1 MTFISLATC
10 YQTHRSTFSQNM
22 ESSKTISE
30 GNFDFQKQDNRRSS
44 NLYGD
49 SILKQNAVVGNFGE
63 GTSSLSLSRNSLES
77 HGSVYEW
84 SIGESSFGGSF
95 GHDETD
101 GHVFGGNFR
110 SSATDDVQVVPNFN
124 DILETLH
131 VDMDK
136 KTSQSTSFLTESET
150 STRARQDQNCDN
162 SVPKRRHSE
171 RDELEI
177 YFPCVLTP
185 IPVDRLYST
194 LSDDSTVF
202 KFPATSGEF
211 LVDDKSE
218 RTLLHQLDSSH
229 TSISTTEGRHSL
241 ESFGNFSV
249 FSLPYGSQ
257 VQFETSS
264 NMLTSET
271 CKKQDFSDTHCSAL
285 GKNYNSSNEE
295 HCSHSSSGP
304 WKMAEKQILPPTAT
318 SVESTFNFQKCLT
331 SICHAEAVD
340 SVQRPIPQAPT
351 PALLLEFNA
360 TSNSELNLKFPPNL
374 TYDADHSSIN
384 RVSLEETLTN
394 SFYFQNRARNLG
406 FGNPESECGKAPSKH
421 SNAVVFNRN
430 AATSPSEINARLNS
444 APDNFGKRNFKPT
457 TQLSCYSNI
466 DKFKS
471 KTTASIDN
479 PSSPRLTRTCGI
491 TKNSCT
497 RTRSAKTERSHKIG
511 HDIRDFH
518 NDMEKQRRT
527 NMKTRF
533 ENLRLSMPELCDN
546 GKASKIVILQKA
558 LQYIGKLE
566 QESIELEKKK
576 RTERF
581 RNMELL
587 EKLQTITSG
596 KC

>member
-1 MTFISLATC
+1 
-10 YQTHRSTFSQNM
+10 M

-30 GNFDFQKQDNRRSS
+30 GTFDFPKLDNRRSS
-44 NLYGD
+44 NLNGD
-49 SILKQNAVVGNFGE
+49 SILKQNSLVGNFE
-63 GTSSLSLSRNSLES
+63 GRTSCLSLSRNSLES

-101 GHVFGGNFR
+101 GNVFGGNFR
-110 SSATDDVQVVPNFN
+110 SSATDDVQVVPDFN

-136 KTSQSTSFLTESET
+136 RSTPSASFLTESET
-150 STRARQDQNCDN
+150 STRAHQDQNCDN
-162 SVPKRRHSE
+162 SVTKRRHSE

-211 LVDDKSE
+211 LADDKSE
-218 RTLLHQLDSSH
+218 RGLLHQSDSSH
-229 TSISTTEGRHSL
+229 ISISTTEGRHSL

-249 FSLPYGSQ
+249 LSLPYGSQ
-257 VQFETSS
+257 VQFDVSA
-264 NMLTSET
+264 NMLELTSET
-271 CKKQDFSDTHCSAL
+271 CKKEDLFDTRSLTH
-285 GKNYNSSNEE
+285 GKDYNTSKEE
-295 HCSHSSSGP
+295 HCSQNSCGP
-304 WKMAEKQILPPTAT
+304 SEMAEKQILPPTAT
-318 SVESTFNFQKCLT
+318 SVENNFNFQKSLT
-331 SICHAEAVD
+331 NICHPEAVD
-340 SVQRPIPQAPT
+340 TAEVSMQRPVVQT
-351 PALLLEFNA
+351 FTYALPLEFNTA
-360 TSNSELNLKFPPNL
+360 LNSELHVKFPPNL
-374 TYDADHSSIN
+374 TFDADLSSIN
-384 RVSLEETLTN
+384 PVSLEETLTN
-394 SFYFQNRARNLG
+394 SFFFQNRARKLG
-406 FGNPESECGKAPSKH
+406 FGNPELECGKAPSKH
-421 SNAVVFNRN
+421 GNAVVFNRSTG
-430 AATSPSEINARLNS
+430 TSSEIKASLYS
-444 APDNFGKRNFKPT
+444 APDNFGERNFKPT
-457 TQLSCYSNI
+457 RQLSCYSNI

-471 KTTASIDN
+471 KATTSIDN
-479 PSSPRLTRTCGI
+479 ENSPRLTRTCGKA
-491 TKNSCT
+491 KNSR
-497 RTRSAKTERSHKIG
+497 RTRSAKTERSRKIG
-511 HDIRDFH
+511 PDIRDFH

-533 ENLRLSMPELCDN
+533 ENLRLSMPELGDN

-576 RTERF
+576 RAERI
-581 RNMELL
+581 RNIELL
-587 EKLQTITSG
+587 DKLQTITSG

>member
-1 MTFISLATC
+1 
-10 YQTHRSTFSQNM
+10 M
-22 ESSKTISE
+22 ESSKTFSE
-30 GNFDFQKQDNRRSS
+30 GTFDFRKQDSRRSS
-44 NLYGD
+44 SLYGD
-49 SILKQNAVVGNFGE
+49 SILKQNAVVGNFE
-63 GTSSLSLSRNSLES
+63 GRTSSLSPSRNSLES

-95 GHDETD
+95 GRDETD
-101 GHVFGGNFR
+101 NNVFGGNLR
-110 SSATDDVQVVPNFN
+110 SSATDDVQVVPDFN
-124 DILETLH
+124 DIMETLH

-136 KTSQSTSFLTESET
+136 RISQSTSFPTESDT
-150 STRARQDQNCDN
+150 TFTRAPQDQNCDN

-211 LVDDKSE
+211 LAYDKSE
-218 RTLLHQLDSSH
+218 GTLLHQLDSSR
-229 TSISTTEGRHSL
+229 TSISTTQGRHSL

-257 VQFETSS
+257 VQFEISA
-264 NMLTSET
+264 NMLELTSEA
-271 CKKQDFSDTHCSAL
+271 CKKQGVFDTRCSAH
-285 GKNYNSSNEE
+285 GKKYNTSNEE
-295 HCSHSSSGP
+295 HSSQSSSVP
-304 WKMAEKQILPPTAT
+304 SEMAEKQILPPAAT
-318 SVESTFNFQKCLT
+318 SVENNFNFQKCLT
-331 SICHAEAVD
+331 NICHPEAVD
-340 SVQRPIPQAPT
+340 SVQRPIPQT
-351 PALLLEFNA
+351 PSCPLPLEFNA
-360 TSNSELNLKFPPNL
+360 TPNSEVHLKFPPNL
-374 TYDADHSSIN
+374 TFDADLSTIN
-384 RVSLEETLTN
+384 PVSLEETLTN
-394 SFYFQNRARNLG
+394 SFFFQNRARKTA
-406 FGNPESECGKAPSKH
+406 FGSPEFECGEAPSKS

-430 AATSPSEINARLNS
+430 AGTSPSEINARLNS

-471 KTTASIDN
+471 KTTSGNDN
-479 PSSPRLTRTCGI
+479 QNSPRLTRTCGK

-497 RTRSAKTERSHKIG
+497 KTRSAKTERSHKIG
-511 HDIRDFH
+511 LEIRDFH

-533 ENLRLSMPELCDN
+533 ENLRLSMPELWDN

-566 QESIELEKKK
+566 QESIELEKRK

-587 EKLQTITSG
+587 DKLQTITSG

>member
-1 MTFISLATC
+1 
-10 YQTHRSTFSQNM
+10 M

-30 GNFDFQKQDNRRSS
+30 GTFDIQNQDNRRSS

-49 SILKQNAVVGNFGE
+49 SILKQIALVGNFE
-63 GTSSLSLSRNSLES
+63 GRTSCLSPSRNSLES

-101 GHVFGGNFR
+101 GDVFGGNLR

-136 KTSQSTSFLTESET
+136 RISQSTLFLTESET
-150 STRARQDQNCDN
+150 ATRAPQDQNCDKF
-162 SVPKRRHSE
+162 VPKRRHSE

-211 LVDDKSE
+211 LADDKAE
-218 RTLLHQLDSSH
+218 RTSLHQLDSSH

-249 FSLPYGSQ
+249 FSVPYGNQ
-257 VQFETSS
+257 VQFEISANTLE
-264 NMLTSET
+264 LTPGT
-271 CKKQDFSDTHCSAL
+271 CKKREVFNARCSAHE
-285 GKNYNSSNEE
+285 KNYNTSNEE
-295 HCSHSSSGP
+295 HSQSSCGP
-304 WKMAEKQILPPTAT
+304 SEMAEKQILLPTAT
-318 SVESTFNFQKCLT
+318 SVESNFNFQKCLT
-331 SICHAEAVD
+331 NLCHPEAVD

-351 PALLLEFNA
+351 CAIPLEFNA
-360 TSNSELNLKFPPNL
+360 TPNSELHLKFPPNL
-374 TYDADHSSIN
+374 TFDADLSSIN
-384 RVSLEETLTN
+384 PVSLEENLTN
-394 SFYFQNRARNLG
+394 SFFFQNRARKLG
-406 FGNPESECGKAPSKH
+406 FGNPEFECGKALSKH

-430 AATSPSEINARLNS
+430 AGTSPSEINACQNS
-444 APDNFGKRNFKPT
+444 APDNFGNRNFKPT

-471 KTTASIDN
+471 KATASIDN
-479 PSSPRLTRTCGI
+479 QNSPRLTRTCGK
-491 TKNSCT
+491 TKNSCN
-497 RTRSAKTERSHKIG
+497 RSRSAKTERSHKIG
-511 HDIRDFH
+511 LDIRDFH

-533 ENLRLSMPELCDN
+533 ENLRLSMPELWDN

-566 QESIELEKKK
+566 QESIELEKRK
-576 RTERF
+576 RTERL

-587 EKLQTITSG
+587 DKLQTITSG

>member
-1 MTFISLATC
+1 
-10 YQTHRSTFSQNM
+10 M
-22 ESSKTISE
+22 ETSKTISE
-30 GNFDFQKQDNRRSS
+30 GTFDFQKQDNRRSS

-49 SILKQNAVVGNFGE
+49 SILKQNSLVGIFE
-63 GTSSLSLSRNSLES
+63 GRTSCLSRSRNSRES
-77 HGSVYEW
+77 HGSVHEW

-95 GHDETD
+95 GHDDTD
-101 GHVFGGNFR
+101 GNVFGGNFR
-110 SSATDDVQVVPNFN
+110 SSVTDDVQVVPDFN

-136 KTSQSTSFLTESET
+136 RSAPSASFLTEIEN

-202 KFPATSGEF
+202 RFPATSGEF
-211 LVDDKSE
+211 LADDKSE
-218 RTLLHQLDSSH
+218 CGSLHQLDSSH
-229 TSISTTEGRHSL
+229 NSISTTEGRHSL

-257 VQFETSS
+257 MSA
-264 NMLTSET
+264 NMLELTSET
-271 CKKQDFSDTHCSAL
+271 CKKQNLFATRSSVH
-285 GKNYNSSNEE
+285 GKDYNTSKEE
-295 HCSHSSSGP
+295 HCSQSSCGP
-304 WKMAEKQILPPTAT
+304 SELAEKQISPPTAT
-318 SVESTFNFQKCLT
+318 SVENNFNFQKSYT
-331 SICHAEAVD
+331 NICHPEAVGTAEV
-340 SVQRPIPQAPT
+340 SMQRPISQALT
-351 PALLLEFNA
+351 YALPLEFNTA
-360 TSNSELNLKFPPNL
+360 PNSELHDKFPPNL
-374 TYDADHSSIN
+374 TLDADLSSIN
-384 RVSLEETLTN
+384 PVSLEETLTN
-394 SFYFQNRARNLG
+394 SFFFQNHTRKLG
-406 FGNPESECGKAPSKH
+406 FGNPELEGGKAPSEH
-421 SNAVVFNRN
+421 TNAVVFNRS
-430 AATSPSEINARLNS
+430 AGTPSEINTSLYS

-457 TQLSCYSNI
+457 RQLSCYSNI

-471 KTTASIDN
+471 KTTVTANIDN
-479 PSSPRLTRTCGI
+479 ENSPRLTRTCSKA
-491 TKNSCT
+491 KNSR
-497 RTRSAKTERSHKIG
+497 RTRSAKTERSHNIG
-511 HDIRDFH
+511 PDIRDFH

-533 ENLRLSMPELCDN
+533 ENLRLSMPELGDN

-576 RTERF
+576 RAERF

-587 EKLQTITSG
+587 DKLQTITSG